1 MLVGAALLFWGW
13 QTDLVLIGALLAVV
27 LESAPWV
34 QARWE
39 FSDRD
44 FRRIWTFCILLLLA
58 AAIYAFTANEGPEQF
73 LLVFR
78 NPNVFNQPNA
88 GTASAKTAA
97 ALIGWL
103 PMVFFPFVAAQHFSA
118 RGTVPLEAIS
128 LILRRRRKRARKLGQ
143 RLPAGK
149 NVDVSFPYFIMC
161 LFAASAH
168 GSETTTFFWGLGA
181 LLTWALWRQRSRR
194 FGLAMW
200 AGALGTALALGY
212 LGQSGFGRLQRYLEN
227 FDPPWFAHRSGFDA
241 TQSKTA
247 LGQIG
252 RLKTSGKIV
261 IRLEPKEGGGPPLL
275 LREASYRTWRGQT
288 WYAGGS
294 KNDDGQSRRA
304 RIDDGRRTRYA
315 VGGSKNDFE
324 TILEHTNRGT
334 WVLLPAKTNLAAVHL
349 ACYLEGGRALLPL
362 PAGSGRLEHLPAFL
376 LQKNSTG
383 AVLAEGPGLVMFDAR
398 YGPGATID
406 SAPATSADLSLP
418 RSEEPALA
426 QVISELS
433 LRDPLPSLSHRMGE
447 GREREQALRTISRFF
462 QSKFT
467 YSIWQDSAGP
477 ASRHQTPLSYF
488 LLRSRSGHC
497 EYFATA
503 TVLLLR
509 ELGIPARYAVGYAV
523 HETSGR
529 RCVVRQR
536 DAHAWCLFWNQENE
550 TWQDLDTTPASWV
563 DAEAK
568 RASSLEWLWDW
579 WSRIGFE
586 LSKFR
591 WAQTHVRQYL
601 LWAPA
606 PILALL
612 LYQILFR
619 SRRQRQRRQQQ
630 GLGVAVAWPG
640 LDSEFYVLERKLAE
654 RGVERQ
660 LSEPLSRWL
669 QRAASEAALAEMKD
683 QLQALLR
690 LHYSY
695 RFDPHGL
702 NQSER
707 ERLRLGAESSLAR
720 LAGPGGRRAERGAWE
735 REAWSDGSTL

>member
-1 MLVGAALLFWGW
+1 MLLGAALLFWGW
-13 QTDLVLIGALLAVV
+13 QTDLVLIGALMALV

-39 FSDRD
+39 FSSRD

-58 AAIYAFTANEGPEQF
+58 AAIYAFTANEGPTQF

-78 NPNVFNQPNA
+78 NPNVFTQPNA
-88 GTASAKTAA
+88 GNASAKTVAV
-97 ALIGWL
+97 LIRWV
-103 PMVFFPFVAAQHFSA
+103 PMVFFPFVAAQQFSA
-118 RGTVPLEAIS
+118 AGTVPLEAIS
-128 LILRRRRKRARKLGQ
+128 FILRRRRKRARKLGQ

-149 NVDVSFPYFIMC
+149 DVDVSFPYFILC

-168 GSETTTFFWGLGA
+168 SSENTTFFWGLGA
-181 LLTWALWRQRSRR
+181 LLTWALWPQRSRR

-200 AGALGTALALGY
+200 AGSLGTALALGY

-227 FDPPWFAHRSGFDA
+227 FNPQWFAHRSGFDA
-241 TQSKTA
+241 TQSRTA

-261 IRLEPKEGGGPPLL
+261 IRLEPKEGSGPPLL
-275 LREASYRTWRGQT
+275 LREASYRTWRGQI

-294 KNDDGQSRRA
+294 KNDFQ
-304 RIDDGRRTRYA
+304 
-315 VGGSKNDFE
+315 VV
-324 TILEHTNRGT
+324 LEHTNRGT
-334 WVLLPAKTNLAAVHL
+334 WVLLPVKTNLAAVNL

-362 PAGSGRLEHLPAFL
+362 PPGSGRLEHLPAFL
-376 LQKNSTG
+376 VQKNSTG
-383 AVLAEGPGLVMFDAR
+383 AVLAEGPGLLMFDAR

-406 SAPATSADLSLP
+406 SAPVTNADLSVP

-433 LRDPLPSLSHRMGE
+433 LRNKSP
-447 GREREQALRTISRFF
+447 EQALRTINRFF
-462 QSKFT
+462 QSQFT

-477 ASRHQTPLSYF
+477 ASSRQTPLSYF
-488 LLRSRSGHC
+488 LLRTRSGHC

-586 LSKFR
+586 FSKLR
-591 WAQTHVRQYL
+591 WGQTHVRQYL

-630 GLGVAVAWPG
+630 ALGVAVAWPG
-640 LDSEFYVLERKLAE
+640 LDSEFYELERKLAE

-660 LSEPLSRWL
+660 LSEPLSWWL
-669 QRAASEAALAEMKD
+669 QRAAGEAALAEMRD

-707 ERLRLGAESSLAR
+707 ERLRLGAKTFLAN
-720 LAGPGGRRAERGAWE
+720 LAGTRPTAA
-735 REAWSDGSTL
+735 TPL